1 MKKTNPSNLF
11 HRVILC
17 WSLNIFYGLLNKP
30 SFQKEKL
37 IRPNINNRFYIKGNK
52 ISTTRKRLKTLDVQF
67 KSLAY
72 RNQKSTSPQII
83 LKIHEL
89 FLTHKTLDKVIT
101 RHFSQV

>member
-1 MKKTNPSNLF
+1 MLVSKY
-11 HRVILC
+11 ILRPFEP
-17 WSLNIFYGLLNKP
+17 NINNR
-30 SFQKEKL
+30 L

-89 FLTHKTLDKVIT
+89 FLTHKTLDKK
-101 RHFSQV
+101 FEK